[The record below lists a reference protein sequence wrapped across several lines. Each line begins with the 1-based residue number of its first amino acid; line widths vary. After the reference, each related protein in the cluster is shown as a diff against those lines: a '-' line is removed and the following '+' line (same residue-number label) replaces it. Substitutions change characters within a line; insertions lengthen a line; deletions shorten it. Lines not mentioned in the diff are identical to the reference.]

1 MKIFKE
7 IVVSILIL
15 IIILITMGIIL
26 YDKLPALKKIPKAQE
41 YSKSLEAEKILE
53 EVINQDETKTA
64 IKTYRMN
71 KAEINALSNNRRF
84 EKGKSNPFANYSS
97 ESTGDSD
104 SSSGSN
110 GSTSGGKIFDET
122 NVK

>member
-7 IVVSILIL
+7 IVVSILFL